1 MRFPMLLSAV
11 LVLTAC
17 GSKPKPAV
25 ETGADSAAALP
36 APSGVS
42 SAPVDTTRRDSI
54 APATDSVAPTSA
66 AVTAPDAKTDTKT
79 DTKTPA
85 KTPAK
90 ATAPSTIIGRDSAFG
105 PMGQIDASGK
115 ITPIPT
121 KKP

>member
-1 MRFPMLLSAV
+1 MRFPILLSAI

-36 APSGVS
+36 APSGESPTPVS
-42 SAPVDTTRRDSI
+42 VTPPDSAVPAKDSG
-54 APATDSVAPTSA
+54 APAASAVKPAPADAKAPGKS
-66 AVTAPDAKTDTKT
+66 TAP
-79 DTKTPA
+79 
-85 KTPAK
+85 
-90 ATAPSTIIGRDSAFG
+90 APSKIIGRDSAFG
-105 PMGQIDASGK
+105 PMGQVDASGK

>member
-11 LVLTAC
+11 FVLTAC
-17 GSKPKPAV
+17 GSKPKPAA

-42 SAPVDTTRRDSI
+42 TAPVDTTRRDSI
-54 APATDSVAPTSA
+54 APAADSMAPKPA
-66 AVTAPDAKTDTKT
+66 AVTTSDTKA
-79 DTKTPA
+79 PA
-85 KTPAK
+85 KTPGK
-90 ATAPSTIIGRDSAFG
+90 ATAPSTIIGRDSAFP
-105 PMGQIDASGK
+105 PMGQVDASGK